1 MTTMRRHSKK
11 RDAILECIRNSRI
24 HPSAEW
30 IYAQLK
36 PQHPDLSL
44 GTVYRNLSLFRQ
56 SGEIVCVA
64 TVHGVERLDAD
75 THPHAHFI
83 CEKCGAVMDIE
94 LPVDLLR
101 EELRERYGCD
111 VRRSDLL
118 FHGICQSCGKEAKE
132 DVEAE
137 YTLASV
143 YNMHS

>member
-30 IYAQLK
+30 IY
-36 PQHPDLSL
+36 
-44 GTVYRNLSLFRQ
+44 Q